1 MPSKAKDIMSS
12 PVITVRPETTVDD
25 ALGLMLQ
32 HHVSGLPVVDA
43 ENRIVGIISQFDLL
57 KPLYDQLQLTSTS
70 VTKYMSTKVHTV
82 KDDDFLIDVA
92 EVFISFPI
100 RRVPVVR
107 DGKLVGVISRR
118 DIVRYIRDVRRQV
131 TEEWRASH
139 PLPPE

>member
-12 PVITVRPETTVDD
+12 PVITVRAETTVDE

-32 HHVSGLPVVDA
+32 KNVSGLPVVDD
-43 ENRIVGIISQFDLL
+43 ENHVVGIISQFDLL

-70 VTKYMSTKVHTV
+70 VTRYMSSKVHTV
-82 KDDDFLIDVA
+82 NEDDFLIDVA
-92 EVFISFPI
+92 QVFITYPI
-100 RRVPVVR
+100 RRVPVVK

-131 TEEWRASH
+131 TEEWRVNH